1 MRILFKDLGEQWSNR
16 HWRALVCYHYNLKK
30 NQKAEDIK
38 TVNEIVMGFP
48 GMKCGPKLMD
58 EDLASITTGAVL
70 DQACLFF
77 SWIKL

>member
-1 MRILFKDLGEQWSNR
+1 
-16 HWRALVCYHYNLKK
+16 
-30 NQKAEDIK
+30 
-38 TVNEIVMGFP
+38 MGFP